1 VGQEREAA
9 RTLFKSQAGKELL
22 AQAAAVRARVALVP
36 PQGDNFHRGVLYRV
50 VGSCLAKLWK
60 ALFLWERASRQL
72 NVPSWRYDP
81 LTRFQPRRLIAGSFC
96 VSQTAIA
103 NAKSAEEVDRLE
115 YYFKQGQLPPD
126 LMDAGDIAPG
136 TAPGAGVD

>member
-1 VGQEREAA
+1 MGQEREAA

-36 PQGDNFHRGVLYRV
+36 PQGENCHRGVLYRV

-96 VSQTAIA
+96 LCLRLLLPTPSLLRKWIGWSITSSRVSYHLT
-103 NAKSAEEVDRLE
+103 
-115 YYFKQGQLPPD
+115 
-126 LMDAGDIAPG
+126 
-136 TAPGAGVD
+136 